1 MKEKILDA
9 LRQVDDPDLKK
20 DIVSLGMVQ
29 DLNIEGNK
37 VSFRLVLTTP
47 ACPLKEVIKNACVT
61 AIHHMVDQSLQ
72 VEIVFDSKV
81 TTPQYGNKPQLGGI
95 KNIIAVAS
103 GKGGVGKSTVAVNL
117 AIAMAQT
124 GAKVGLLDA
133 DIYGPSI
140 PTMLGLRGVRPT
152 VSQEGDKITMVPF
165 EKFGIKSMS
174 IGLLIDEKQALIW
187 RGPMITT
194 ALKQL
199 MNDVAWGDI
208 DYLFVDMPPGTG
220 DIYLTL
226 MQNFPVTAAVIVTT
240 PQQVAIADTKKSIE
254 MFRIQAI
261 NIPILGIVEN
271 MSYFTPAELP
281 ENKYFIFGKG
291 GGEELASTYGLPI
304 LANLP
309 LVGNIAEEADKGL
322 PAVLS
327 DNAFM
332 QTEFIQLAQKVAQH
346 VSTLNNKGPESDLKL

>member
-1 MKEKILDA
+1 MKEKILNA
-9 LRQVDDPDLKK
+9 LREVDDPDLKR

-29 DLNIEGNK
+29 DLNIEGKK

-61 AIHHMVDQSLQ
+61 AIHHMVDQSLE
-72 VEIVFDSKV
+72 VEVIFDSKV
-81 TTPQYGNKPQLGGI
+81 TTPTYGNKPQHGGI

-133 DIYGPSI
+133 DIYGPSL
-140 PTMLGLRGVRPT
+140 PTMLGLRGVRPK
-152 VSQEGDKITMVPF
+152 VAQEGDKMTMIPF
-165 EKFGIKSMS
+165 EKYGIKSMS
-174 IGLLIDEKQALIW
+174 VGLLIDEKQALIW

-199 MNDVAWGDI
+199 MNDVEWGEI

-309 LVGNIAEEADKGL
+309 LVGTVAEDADRGL

-327 DNAFM
+327 GNSFI
-332 QTEFIQLAQKVAQH
+332 QIEFIQLAQKVAQH
-346 VSTLNNKGPESDLKL
+346 VSTLNNKGPAEKL

>member
-1 MKEKILDA
+1 MKEKILNA

-20 DIVSLGMVQ
+20 DVVTLGMIQ
-29 DLNIEGNK
+29 DLQVEGKK

-47 ACPLKEVIKNACVT
+47 ACPLKDVIKNACVT
-61 AIHHMVDQSLQ
+61 AIHHMVDQSLE
-72 VEIVFDSKV
+72 VNITLDARV
-81 TTPQYGNKPQLGGI
+81 TSQQNNNKIQHGGI

-133 DIYGPSI
+133 DIYGPSL
-140 PTMLGLRGVRPT
+140 PTMLGLRGVKPT
-152 VSQEGDKITMVPF
+152 VEQNEDKLTIIPF
-165 EKFGIKSMS
+165 EKYGIKAMS

-187 RGPMITT
+187 RGPMITS

-226 MQNFPVTAAVIVTT
+226 MQNFPVTGAVIVTT

-261 NIPILGIVEN
+261 NVPILGIVEN

-281 ENKYFIFGKG
+281 GNKYFIFGKG
-291 GGEELASTYGLPI
+291 GGEELASTYGLQI

-309 LVGNIAEEADKGL
+309 LVGHVAEEADRGI

-327 DNAFM
+327 SDSFL
-332 QTEFIQLAQKVAQH
+332 QTEFMQLTQKVAQH
-346 VSTLNNKGPESDLKL
+346 VSTLNNKGPEQL